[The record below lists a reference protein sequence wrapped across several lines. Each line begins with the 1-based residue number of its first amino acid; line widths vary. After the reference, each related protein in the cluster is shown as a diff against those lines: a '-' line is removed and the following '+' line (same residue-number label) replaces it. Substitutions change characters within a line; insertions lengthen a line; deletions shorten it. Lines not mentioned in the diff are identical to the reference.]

1 MTEIEIGR
9 AKRARP
15 AYALDDIAIS
25 LGWRFAAP
33 GFRSR

>member
-1 MTEIEIGR
+1 LT
-9 AKRARP
+9 AP
-15 AYALDDIAIS
+15 AIMAALDDIAIS